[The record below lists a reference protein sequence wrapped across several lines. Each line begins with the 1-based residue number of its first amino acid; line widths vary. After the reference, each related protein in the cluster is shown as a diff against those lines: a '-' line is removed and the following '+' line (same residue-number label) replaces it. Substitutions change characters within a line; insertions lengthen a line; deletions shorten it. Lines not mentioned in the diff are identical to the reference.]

1 MAISRAQVF
10 NTASTATSGSSITP
24 AWPATVNAGDLG
36 VLVVL
41 SKRGVTIS
49 TPSGWTLDP
58 NAEFSGGAGAD
69 GANSGTVKAT
79 VFYKVAAGTEDGTT
93 VTVSFSGGTT
103 NVVTGRI
110 GTYQN
115 ATGSWSIAAANG
127 ADSAGGN
134 SGWTATTSSDPGITA
149 NDLIIALFGCNSST
163 PTHSAESLTTSGVTY
178 GTLVEQLDA
187 GVASGDTVRFVL
199 CEVPVSSGT
208 SSGNTTFAGTA
219 STNGTNYPAGPII
232 LLRLREVSAGSIDRA
247 RQARAALRMAAN
259 ARRIASAQLLRL
271 IQGNAPL
278 ARSFVNAQYGTATP
292 GTGLSGVGHDGGH
305 AASRLRRIKR
315 RRN

>member
-10 NTASTATSGSSITP
+10 ATASTATSGSSITP
-24 AWPATVNAGDLG
+24 AWPASVSSGHLG

-49 TPSGWTLDP
+49 TPSGWTLAP
-58 NAEFSGGAGAD
+58 NAEASGGAGAD
-69 GANSGTVKAT
+69 GLGSGTVKAT
-79 VFYKVAAGTEDGTT
+79 IFYKVAAGTEGGTT

-103 NVVTGRI
+103 NVIYGRI
-110 GTYQN
+110 GTYSN
-115 ATGSWSIAAANG
+115 ATGAWDIAAANG

-134 SGWTATTSSDPGITA
+134 SNWTATMGSDPGITA
-149 NDLIIALFGCNSST
+149 NDFVLAIFGCNSST
-163 PTHSAESLTTSGVTY
+163 PSHSAQALTATGVTF

-187 GVASGDTVRFVL
+187 TVSSGDTMKLVL
-199 CEVPVSSGT
+199 CEIPVSSGT
-208 SSGNTTFAGTA
+208 SSGNATFSGTA
-219 STNGTNYPAGPII
+219 SGNGTNYPAGPII
-232 LLRLREVSAGSIDRA
+232 LLRLREVSAGSIDRV

-278 ARSFVNAQYGTATP
+278 ARSVANASYGTTTP

>member
-1 MAISRAQVF
+1 MAIARAQVF
-10 NTASTATSGSSITP
+10 ATAGTVTSGSSVNGT
-24 AWPATVNAGDLG
+24 WPASVSAGHLG
-36 VLVVL
+36 VLIVL
-41 SKRGVTIS
+41 SKRGLTIS

-69 GANSGTVKAT
+69 GLGSGTVKAT
-79 VFYKVAAGTEDGTT
+79 VFYKVADGSEGSST
-93 VTVSFSGGTT
+93 VTVNFSGGTT
-103 NVVTGRI
+103 NLVYARI
-110 GTYQN
+110 GTYSN

-134 SGWTATTSSDPGITA
+134 NAWTATTSSDPGITA
-149 NDLIIALFGCNSST
+149 NDFVLGIFGCNSST
-163 PTHSAESLTTSGVTY
+163 PSHSAQTLTTSGVTY
-178 GTLVEQLDA
+178 GTMVEQLDSTVA
-187 GVASGDTVRFVL
+187 GGDTMRLVL
-199 CEVPVSSGT
+199 CEFPVSSGT

-219 STNGTNYPAGPII
+219 STNGTNYPAGPVI
-232 LLRLREVSAGSIDRA
+232 LLRLREVSSGSIDRA

-259 ARRIASAQLLRL
+259 ARRIARAFLLRA
-271 IQGNAPL
+271 IQNNAPL
-278 ARSFVNAQYGTATP
+278 ARSFVNAQYGTTPP